1 MHVDLKGCTA
11 LITGGSI
18 GIGRSVAE
26 TLAEEGVN
34 VAICARNQGKLD
46 ETAIEINE
54 KGFDGR
60 VIAISLDTTDWT
72 SVKSGVENVI
82 SEFGH
87 LDILINGAAA
97 PGGLVRN
104 EIERAEDAALLEDL
118 NTKVIGYFR
127 MVQACIPHMRK
138 RKFGR
143 IINIGGMT
151 GRGTMA
157 LSGMRNAA
165 LSHFTKTLSDMVGP
179 IGITVNIIHPG
190 IIETPHI
197 HELYEMRAKNENRTP
212 KEIEQEYIN
221 RTPIRRVL
229 MPEEIGS
236 LIVFL
241 SSSLASGVTG
251 ESIGLDGGI
260 SRYISL

>member
-1 MHVDLKGCTA
+1 MHVDLAGYTA

-26 TLAEEGVN
+26 TLAHEGVN
-34 VAICARNQGKLD
+34 VAICARD
-46 ETAIEINE
+46 ESRLNKVATEINE
-54 KGFDGR
+54 KGYDGR
-60 VIAISLDTTDWT
+60 ILAVALDTTNWT
-72 SVKSGVENVI
+72 SVKSGVEKVI
-82 SEFGH
+82 SELGH

-104 EIERAEDAALLEDL
+104 EIELAEDTALLTDL

-127 MVQACIPHMRK
+127 MVQACIPHMRE
-138 RKFGR
+138 RNFGR

-165 LSHFTKTLSDMVGP
+165 LSHFTKTLSDIVGP
-179 IGITVNIIHPG
+179 VGVTVNIIHPG

-197 HELYEMRAKNENRTP
+197 HELYEMRAKNENSTP
-212 KEIEQEYIN
+212 QAIEQEYIN

-229 MPEEIGS
+229 LPEEIGS

-241 SSSLASGVTG
+241 SSSLASGITG
-251 ESIGLDGGI
+251 ESIGIDGGI

>member
-1 MHVDLKGCTA
+1 
-11 LITGGSI
+11 
-18 GIGRSVAE
+18 
-26 TLAEEGVN
+26 
-34 VAICARNQGKLD
+34 
-46 ETAIEINE
+46 
-54 KGFDGR
+54 
-60 VIAISLDTTDWT
+60 
-72 SVKSGVENVI
+72 
-82 SEFGH
+82 
-87 LDILINGAAA
+87 
-97 PGGLVRN
+97 
-104 EIERAEDAALLEDL
+104 
-118 NTKVIGYFR
+118 